1 MHTQKHNRDS
11 LLNNYLDILLGWSA
25 HFPLKDRSKDK
36 KTTLREHH
44 VEETIPMRVKRKEA

>member
-25 HFPLKDRSKDK
+25 HFPLKDRSKNK